1 MELSKKNILLIGTVA
16 CIGAFLGVLADL
28 FSGWSNTPNMMNTA
42 ISIEIDSIKGLYTGK
57 PRWSFVLGNYLGVFF
72 IPFHMFGFLLVY
84 LALRP
89 AGNKKALFILVGSFY
104 LVALGS
110 GFHGT
115 FAFIGD
121 TIQSGDDQLLM
132 KMVPYWQNWGMALVA
147 GYLLLSSYLFY
158 LIISGATMYSR
169 SAALWSPLSLLVI
182 SAIIIVLLPE
192 KYYGTKAFLAVTG
205 LNLPL
210 LIFFIVTLKT
220 LLVKSSIK
228 NKSS

>member
-1 MELSKKNILLIGTVA
+1 MELSKKNILLIGTIA
-16 CIGAFLGVLADL
+16 CIGAFVGVLADL
-28 FSGWSNTPNMMNTA
+28 FSAWSNTPNMMSTA
-42 ISIEIDSIKGLYTGK
+42 VSIDIDSIKGLYTEK
-57 PRWSFVLGNYLGVFF
+57 PRWSFVLGNYLGVFS

-84 LALRP
+84 LAIRP
-89 AGNKKALFILVGSFY
+89 AGNKKALFVLISSFY
-104 LVALGS
+104 IAALGS

-121 TIQSGDDQLLM
+121 TIQSGNTQLLM

-147 GYLLLSSYLFY
+147 GYLLLSGYLFY

-169 SAALWSPLSLLVI
+169 SAALLSPLSLLLI
-182 SAIIIVLLPE
+182 SAIIIAVLPE
-192 KYYGTKAFLAVTG
+192 SYNGTKTFLAVTG

-210 LIFFIVTLKT
+210 LVLFIVTLKT
-220 LLVKSSIK
+220 LLVKPNIT